1 MELYAESSNQ
11 NSNINWYDSPLNGNL
26 IYSGNT
32 FTTDF
37 LDATTSYYANYS
49 EVIGSENIGSIAHE
63 GSNEYSGSANS
74 SGGLIFDVYKSLIL
88 ESVDVFTNQ
97 AGNRKIILMD
107 SENGLAMNLGETYLV
122 TKNGNIRLGN
132 QKMDLVII

>member
-1 MELYAESSNQ
+1 M
-11 NSNINWYDSPLNGNL
+11 
-26 IYSGNT
+26 
-32 FTTDF
+32 
-37 LDATTSYYANYS
+37 DAITSYYANYS
-49 EVIGSENIGSIAHE
+49 EVIGFENIGSIAHE

-107 SENGLAMNLGETYLV
+107 SEN
-122 TKNGNIRLGN
+122 NILNEHIEYIPASDNIPHTIMLNFQIFAGQGYQLLTDEN
-132 QKMDLVII
+132 INIENFGGTNHA

>member
-1 MELYAESSNQ
+1 M
-11 NSNINWYDSPLNGNL
+11 NGNL

-107 SENGLAMNLGETYLV
+107 SEN
-122 TKNGNIRLGN
+122 NILNEHIEYIPASDNIPHTIMLNFQILRTRLS
-132 QKMDLVII
+132 IIN